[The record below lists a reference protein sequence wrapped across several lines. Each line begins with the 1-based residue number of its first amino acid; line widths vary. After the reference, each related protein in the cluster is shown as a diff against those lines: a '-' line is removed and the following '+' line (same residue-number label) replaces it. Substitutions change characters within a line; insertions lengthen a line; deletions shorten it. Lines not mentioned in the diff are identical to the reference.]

1 MDGTVSDEF
10 ADVHELFNDCIG
22 FLRGATFAS
31 LIDGCLIVT
40 FVLLLFEELFD
51 GLRVIDIDRADLEDV
66 DNAPQDREEGARED
80 EVVRPFAHH
89 VIVDALGLRRAGV
102 CHECVT

>member
-1 MDGTVSDEF
+1 MIRQCARHIRFVSDEDKNGKRTYVSDKF

-51 GLRVIDIDRADLEDV
+51 GLRVIDIDRSDL
-66 DNAPQDREEGARED
+66 P
-80 EVVRPFAHH
+80 
-89 VIVDALGLRRAGV
+89 
-102 CHECVT
+102 EC